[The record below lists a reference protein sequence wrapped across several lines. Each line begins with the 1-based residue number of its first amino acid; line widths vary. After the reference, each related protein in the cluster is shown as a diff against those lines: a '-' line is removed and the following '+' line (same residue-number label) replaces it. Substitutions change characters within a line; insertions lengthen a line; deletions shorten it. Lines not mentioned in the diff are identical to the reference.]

1 MNNNAISSIHSDL
14 SLDTKEEKLTVHI
27 LNVAQR
33 KNIESD
39 IPVGYILKLSIPQ
52 LLHQLDIVFRNWKQS
67 EESVKGRYLILLQVT
82 KVV

>member
-1 MNNNAISSIHSDL
+1 MNREHHRIFLITLYKTSTCFFLVRILDMIVIHIIKYSSHYTNMNNNAISSIHSDL

-39 IPVGYILKLSIPQ
+39 IPV
-52 LLHQLDIVFRNWKQS
+52 
-67 EESVKGRYLILLQVT
+67 
-82 KVV
+82 

>member
-39 IPVGYILKLSIPQ
+39 IPV
-52 LLHQLDIVFRNWKQS
+52 
-67 EESVKGRYLILLQVT
+67 
-82 KVV
+82 